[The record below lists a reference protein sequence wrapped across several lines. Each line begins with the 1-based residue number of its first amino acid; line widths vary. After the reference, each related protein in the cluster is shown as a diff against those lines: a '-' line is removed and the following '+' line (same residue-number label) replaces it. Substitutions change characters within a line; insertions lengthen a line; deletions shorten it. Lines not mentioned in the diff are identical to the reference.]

1 MLSELVFSALSQSPT
16 KIARLLN
23 ATHTQLQRG
32 DALLFW
38 NLKHD
43 GTLQNRSL
51 HTMRLKIIRNELIK
65 TVGKI
70 QSRMVS
76 ELRIIF
82 KRTRMSSA
90 TFECERGGGNS
101 HSGADVRKHVVNVW
115 HREKVWKNFAHFRD

>member
-51 HTMRLKIIRNELIK
+51 H
-65 TVGKI
+65 
-70 QSRMVS
+70 
-76 ELRIIF
+76 
-82 KRTRMSSA
+82 MSSA

-115 HREKVWKNFAHFRD
+115 HREKVWENFAHFRD